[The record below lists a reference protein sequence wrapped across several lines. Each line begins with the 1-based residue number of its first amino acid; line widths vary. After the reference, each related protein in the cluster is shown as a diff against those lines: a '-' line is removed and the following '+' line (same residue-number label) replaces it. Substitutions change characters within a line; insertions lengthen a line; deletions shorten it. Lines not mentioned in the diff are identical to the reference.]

1 MDMHLLMIGGD
12 RSLRSGKKSPYY
24 FTLQTLSSQFSR
36 IDVLCFEVESAT
48 RFDEPLFGNV
58 YLHPFSGNIFSL
70 FSWIKTTVRSIC
82 RHNTVHVITCHAYP
96 PFIHAIAAVS
106 IAKKLH
112 IPVLVEWH
120 GIPKIQLHS
129 LRETCGALLFPFS
142 LLFLYS
148 ATAMR
153 TVSSTVTKA
162 LKNFGIAQSR
172 IHQVEA
178 VYIDAETFT
187 PELREKQYTL
197 LFCGRIDAN
206 KRLDL
211 CIRSLVDLP
220 GATLAV
226 MGDGPLRHAMQKF
239 AQRLGVA
246 DRVTWLGYI
255 EDPAEVAR
263 IIQSSSLLIMLS
275 MYEGGPRV
283 VVEALACGVPVVATN
298 VGLVSDV
305 IEHKKNGVLCTHKH
319 SSVIEAI
326 CYVLEHDECA
336 KYTQT
341 TAANIQER
349 YSRKRLMEQY
359 VDVLKECM

>member
-1 MDMHLLMIGGD
+1 MHLLMIGGD

-36 IDVLCFEVESAT
+36 IDVLCFEVESTA
-48 RFDEPLFGNV
+48 RFNEPLFGNV
-58 YLHPFSGNIFSL
+58 YLHPFSGNIFLL
-70 FSWIKTTVRSIC
+70 FSWIKVTVRSIC

-120 GIPKIQLHS
+120 GIPKIQLYS

-142 LLFLYS
+142 LFFLRS

-153 TVSSTVTKA
+153 TVSTTVTNR
-162 LKNFGIAQSR
+162 LKNFGIAKSH
-172 IHQVEA
+172 IHQIEA
-178 VYIDAETFT
+178 VYIDADIFK
-187 PELREKQYTL
+187 PAVSEKHHTL

-220 GATLAV
+220 AATLAV

-239 AQRLGVA
+239 AQRLSVA

-255 EDPAEVAR
+255 EDPAEVAT
-263 IIQSSSLLIMLS
+263 IIRASSVLVMLS

-283 VVEALACGVPVVATN
+283 VVESLACGVPVVATN

-305 IEHKKNGVLCTHKH
+305 IEHKKNGVLCAHKH

-326 CYVLEHDECA
+326 RYVLEHDECA
-336 KYTQT
+336 EYAQT
-341 TAANIQER
+341 TATNIQER

-359 VDVLKECM
+359 VDVLKECSD